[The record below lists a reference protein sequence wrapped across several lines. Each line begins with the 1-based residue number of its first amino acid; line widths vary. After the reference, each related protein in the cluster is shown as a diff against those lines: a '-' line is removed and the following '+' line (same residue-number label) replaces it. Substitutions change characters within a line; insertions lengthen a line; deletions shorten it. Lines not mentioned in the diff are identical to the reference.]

1 MVLITVIQTVNLI
14 FNLTPDTI
22 PQFQSIPAR
31 ILLGLLLA
39 TCIVTLCG
47 CTTSVRGRGHLG
59 SMEAVTLFAPLVLSL
74 GAWVQK
80 KGEVDT
86 ESSLAELERARYKM
100 KGA

>member
-1 MVLITVIQTVNLI
+1 MVLITVIQTINLI

-22 PQFQSIPAR
+22 PQFHTIPER
-31 ILLGLLLA
+31 NLLGLLLA
-39 TCIVTLCG
+39 TCVVTLYG
-47 CTTSVRGRGHLG
+47 CTFLVRGGGHWS
-59 SMEAVTLFAPLVLSL
+59 SMEAVTLFAPLLVSL